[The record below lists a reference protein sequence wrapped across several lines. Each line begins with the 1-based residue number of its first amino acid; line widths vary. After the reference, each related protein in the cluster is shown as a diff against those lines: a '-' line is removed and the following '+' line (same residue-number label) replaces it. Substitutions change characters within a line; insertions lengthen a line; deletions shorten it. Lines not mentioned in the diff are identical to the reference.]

1 MVIPDLHVMPTHT
14 RGEDGFVYG
23 EEYAN
28 KVFKHGDKLIMF
40 TKSSFEEYPLDLFNA
55 IANTIEEQFRSKY
68 VLKTEL
74 PSDAADEL
82 NNAFE
87 TQNEKVRDQLDGLKN
102 RTQDQLDQLQKSI
115 MILSEAVQK
124 INGKIQ
130 GVQTTD
136 TIKDVINEQLKTVY
150 NNYENVIKKLI
161 EDKAKEIEAGNKKID
176 VMSIAMMKKLGFSI
190 EEIMAMMKGG
200 MSI

>member
-1 MVIPDLHVMPTHT
+1 
-14 RGEDGFVYG
+14 
-23 EEYAN
+23 
-28 KVFKHGDKLIMF
+28 
-40 TKSSFEEYPLDLFNA
+40 
-55 IANTIEEQFRSKY
+55 
-68 VLKTEL
+68 
-74 PSDAADEL
+74 
-82 NNAFE
+82 
-87 TQNEKVRDQLDGLKN
+87 
-102 RTQDQLDQLQKSI
+102 